1 MNTRFLGTLCIAGTL
16 AILIDGFRLTA
27 LGLENLD
34 RVSSL
39 AYMLWSI
46 GGICAIVG
54 LIKLNALGS
63 NTVMRALAFLPII
76 GFVIFILMD
85 GFKASGMLTQDSV
98 YNSLVGIGWIVLL
111 AGMLVVGILVIAA
124 KAWRGWQRFI
134 PLLTPILV
142 PVGFG
147 IGDAIGS
154 RLLGVIIVHMGWLLL
169 GFIIAT
175 TESASTQPQVP
186 A

>member
-1 MNTRFLGTLCIAGTL
+1 
-16 AILIDGFRLTA
+16 
-27 LGLENLD
+27 
-34 RVSSL
+34 
-39 AYMLWSI
+39 
-46 GGICAIVG
+46 
-54 LIKLNALGS
+54 
-63 NTVMRALAFLPII
+63 
-76 GFVIFILMD
+76 MD
-85 GFKASGMLTQDSV
+85 GFKASGILTQDSV

-124 KAWRGWQRFI
+124 KTWRGWQRFI

-147 IGDAIGS
+147 IGDAIGN